1 MRLWPGSCYAHVLFT
16 QQAIERV
23 RLEHPAAPIVA
34 HPECVQSVRDMADE
48 VCSTEKMVHY
58 CKDHPAEAF
67 IIVTETGM
75 IHRLQREVPEK
86 TFIAGPTDFC
96 ACNECRYMKRNTL
109 AKLRDSLRDLTPE
122 ITLDET
128 LRLQAEKPIQR
139 MLQWSR

>member
-1 MRLWPGSCYAHVLFT
+1 
-16 QQAIERV
+16 
-23 RLEHPAAPIVA
+23 
-34 HPECVQSVRDMADE
+34 MADE